1 MSNNSNP
8 APIAHS
14 VVAVT
19 NAGIDIYDLYDR
31 TPQVGACPGLTER
44 MPNSSNRHGSH
55 SPSLSM
61 FRLRRA
67 EVSTVVEGLDAIDY
81 AAADGLSLSCSAQS
95 FFSLRFVLSELLA
108 PVREALI
115 EGLLNW
121 LHLPLS
127 FPDQRLSNYLLRWLL
142 AGASGHG
149 GDD

>member
-67 EVSTVVEGLDAIDY
+67 EISTVLEGLDAIDY
-81 AAADGLSLSCSAQS
+81 AAADGLSLSCSAQRS
-95 FFSLRFVLSELLA
+95 EEHTSELQS
-108 PVREALI
+108 RENLVC
-115 EGLLNW
+115 
-121 LHLPLS
+121 
-127 FPDQRLSNYLLRWLL
+127 RLLLRKK
-142 AGASGHG
+142 
-149 GDD
+149 